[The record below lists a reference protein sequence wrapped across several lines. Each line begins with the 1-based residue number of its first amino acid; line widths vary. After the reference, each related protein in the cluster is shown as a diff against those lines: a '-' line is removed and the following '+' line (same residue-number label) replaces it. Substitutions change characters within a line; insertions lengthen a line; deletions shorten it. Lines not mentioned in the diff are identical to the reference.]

1 MDLAYF
7 HQNFFLKTHP
17 EPMKRILFFSCLALL
32 TQWPLFAQIPA
43 FPGAQGFGA
52 LNTTGGRGG
61 QVIYVTTLNC
71 DGAGSLNEALNTP
84 GPKYILF
91 KVSGVID
98 CAAEIV
104 WGDCYIAG
112 QSSPGGV
119 IVRGIIADDWYEP
132 NNGAKNI
139 IIRHLNSRPATEQ
152 IRAGRGWVADDALR
166 LDAAK
171 RVVIDHC
178 SFANATDE
186 AIQISRS
193 NNITIQ
199 YSQLAETLGDHYEF
213 GGMLLNYSANNHRKD
228 SISIHHNI
236 WNRIG
241 GRMPEISCEQSGEA
255 PNDMSCIQHPL
266 RIELSN
272 NLLWDQQ
279 IEMYYNSG
287 FYTSN
292 QEAPGMR
299 LLANFVNNLSVVR
312 SSMCHGMFRDLML
325 SFANNELFVSGNK
338 LSKYANYAD
347 YQLFYCCN
355 DFCTAPNN
363 PNQELGKALR
373 RTTRFAYPNI
383 TYTNTQDLLADLR
396 SKVGAFNPHSTRR
409 RDPMNRRLLQPLI
422 DNVIDTRPIDG
433 RDYYQDA
440 FRLDFTTA
448 PTAPKDT
455 DNDGMPDTWESANG
469 LNPAVKDH
477 NGTQLSVKFTG
488 VAGYTNLE
496 CYLNDL
502 ADRLVNG
509 SPLTKV
515 GDRGIDKHW
524 QKVHFD
530 AHSRMLYVEI
540 GGNAPEGHLVQTKV
554 LNSLGST
561 LASTQTQGLNMSLSL
576 AHLPSGIH
584 FVQTQKGVYAVTEKI
599 FIP

>member
-1 MDLAYF
+1 
-7 HQNFFLKTHP
+7 
-17 EPMKRILFFSCLALL
+17 MKRILFFLCLILL
-32 TQWPLFAQIPA
+32 TQLPLFAQIPA

-71 DGAGSLNEALNTP
+71 EGAGSLNEALNTP

-112 QSSPGGV
+112 QSSPGGI
-119 IVRGIIADDWYEP
+119 IVRGIIADDWYDP

-152 IRAGRGWVADDALR
+152 IRVGRGWVADDALR

-193 NNITIQ
+193 NNVTIQ

-213 GGMLLNYSANNHRKD
+213 GGMLLNYSANNYRKD

-363 PNQELGKALR
+363 PNQELGKAVR
-373 RTTRFAYPNI
+373 RTTRFAYPSI
-383 TYTNTQDLLADLR
+383 TYTSTQDLLADLR

-409 RDPMNRRLLQPLI
+409 RDPMNRRLMQPLI
-422 DNVIDTRPIDG
+422 DYVIDTRPIDG

-448 PTAPKDT
+448 PAAPKDT

-502 ADRLVNG
+502 SDRLVSG

-530 AHSRMLYVEI
+530 VNSRMLYVEI
-540 GGNAPEGHLVQTKV
+540 GNNAPEGHLVQTKV

-584 FVQTQKGVYAVTEKI
+584 FVQTQKGMYAVTEKI

>member
-1 MDLAYF
+1 
-7 HQNFFLKTHP
+7 
-17 EPMKRILFFSCLALL
+17 MKSLLSLVALILSSS
-32 TQWPLFAQIPA
+32 TVMPAQIPA

-71 DGAGSLNEALNTP
+71 DGPGSLNEALSTP

-112 QSSPGGV
+112 QSSPGGI
-119 IVRGIIADDWYEP
+119 IVRGIIADDWYDP

-139 IIRHLNSRPATEQ
+139 IIRHLNSRPATDQ
-152 IRAGRGWVADDALR
+152 IRPGRGWVADDALR
-166 LDAAK
+166 LDAAT
-171 RVVIDHC
+171 RVIIDHC

-186 AIQISRS
+186 AVQISRS
-193 NNITIQ
+193 NNLTIQ
-199 YSQLAETLGDHYEF
+199 YCQLAETLGDHYEF
-213 GGMLLNYSANNHRKD
+213 GGMLLNYSANKHRKD

-241 GRMPEISCEQSGEA
+241 GRMPEMSCEQSGEA
-255 PNDMSCIQHPL
+255 PNDMSCLQHPL

-338 LSKYANYAD
+338 LSKYTNYAD

-363 PNQELGKALR
+363 PNQELGKAIKR
-373 RTTRFAYPNI
+373 ATRFAYPNI
-383 TYTNTQDLLADLR
+383 SYTPTQDLLADLR

-409 RDPMNRRLLQPLI
+409 RDPMNRRLMQPLI
-422 DNVIDTRPIDG
+422 DNVIDARPIDG

-440 FRLDFTTA
+440 FRLDFTIA
-448 PTAPKDT
+448 PTTPKDT
-455 DNDGMPDTWESANG
+455 DNDGMPDSWETANG
-469 LNPAVKDH
+469 LNPGMKDH
-477 NGTQLSVKFTG
+477 NGTQLSIKFTG
-488 VAGYTNLE
+488 LAGYTNLE

-502 ADRLVNG
+502 SDRLVSG

-515 GDRGIDKHW
+515 GDRGIERHW
-524 QKVHFD
+524 QKLHFD
-530 AHSRMLYVEI
+530 ANARVLYVEI
-540 GGNAPEGHLVQTKV
+540 GANAPEGSLVQTKV
-554 LNSLGST
+554 MNGLGTT
-561 LASTQTQGLNMSLSL
+561 LAYTQTQGQHLSL
-576 AHLPSGIH
+576 PLGHLPSGIH
-584 FVQTQKGVYAVTEKI
+584 FVQTQKGLYSVTEKI
-599 FIP
+599 FVP

>member
-1 MDLAYF
+1 MKKILA
-7 HQNFFLKTHP
+7 FLCFYGYVQ
-17 EPMKRILFFSCLALL
+17 IGL
-32 TQWPLFAQIPA
+32 WGQIPA

-52 LNTTGGRGG
+52 LNTSGGRGG

-71 DGAGSLNEALNTP
+71 EGPGSLNAALATP

-91 KVSGVID
+91 KVSGIID
-98 CAAEIV
+98 CAAELV

-112 QSSPGGV
+112 QSSPGGI
-119 IVRGIIADDWYEP
+119 IVRGIIIDDWYEP

-152 IRAGRGWVADDALR
+152 IRPGGGWVADDALR
-166 LDAAK
+166 LDAAT

-193 NNITIQ
+193 NNLSIQ
-199 YSQLAETLGDHYEF
+199 YCQLAETLGDHYEF
-213 GGMLLNYSANNHRKD
+213 GGMLLNYSANGHRKD

-255 PNDMSCIQHPL
+255 PNDMSCLQHPL

-299 LLANFVNNLSVVR
+299 LLPNFVNNLSVVR

-325 SFANNELFVSGNK
+325 GFSNNELFVSGNK
-338 LSKYANYAD
+338 LSRFPNYAD
-347 YQLFYCCN
+347 YDLFYCCN
-355 DFCTAPNN
+355 DFCTSPNH
-363 PNQELGKALR
+363 PNRELGKAVR
-373 RTTRFAYPNI
+373 RSTRFPYPAI
-383 TYTNTQDLLADLR
+383 TYTATADLLANLR
-396 SKVGAFNPHSTRR
+396 STVGAFNPHSTRR
-409 RDPMNRRLLQPLI
+409 RDPMNRRLLQPLL
-422 DNVIDTRPIDG
+422 DNVIDSRPIDG

-448 PTAPKDT
+448 PAAPKDT
-455 DNDGMPDTWESANG
+455 DSDGMPDSWETAQG
-469 LNPAVKDH
+469 LNPNVKDH
-477 NGTQLSVKFTG
+477 NGTELSIKFTG
-488 VAGYTNLE
+488 LAGYTNLE

-502 ADRLVNG
+502 SDRLVSG

-515 GDRGIDKHW
+515 GDRGVDKQW
-524 QKVHFD
+524 QKINFD
-530 AHSRMLYVEI
+530 SSARMLYVEI
-540 GGNAPEGHLVQTKV
+540 DQATAPEGSQVQAQV
-554 LNSLGST
+554 LNSYGAV
-561 LASTQTQGLNMSLSL
+561 LAEAKTQGQRLQIPL
-576 AHLPSGIH
+576 AHAPGGIH
-584 FVQTQKGVYAVTEKI
+584 FVHIQKGIHGVTERI